1 VNLQG
6 RAVAI
11 TGAASGIGAALAEE
25 AVSRGA
31 AAVAVIDIDAE
42 GAKATAEQIEGR
54 GTRSAAFTCDIGD
67 TEQVEWVATEV
78 VRTLGI
84 PGLVCA
90 NAGVNT
96 AASPLL
102 DGKARD
108 LQWALS
114 VNVVGTW
121 ATLRAFGQLMVQS
134 AQPSWLLVT
143 ASEHAIGIPFAG
155 NGFYTLT
162 KHAVLGLADVLRR
175 ELPTHV
181 GVSTMI
187 PGLAATGL
195 WRSGSLRPDELGGP
209 EPANDLARELLAR
222 GMDPALVAARALDGV
237 AAERFLI
244 ATHPH
249 AKRYFDDRAVDVAT
263 AFDALARARD
273 EKSYDVEQ
281 IVAEITAQHTDGTRG
296 NAQ

>member
-1 VNLQG
+1 MNLQG
-6 RAVAI
+6 RTVAV
-11 TGAASGIGAALAEE
+11 TGAASGIGAALAEG
-25 AVSRGA
+25 AASRGA
-31 AAVAVIDIDAE
+31 AAIAVIDIDAE
-42 GAKATAEQIEGR
+42 GAKATAERIAR
-54 GTRSAAFTCDIGD
+54 GGAKSAAFKCDIGD
-67 TEQVEWVATEV
+67 TEQGEWVATEV
-78 VRTLGI
+78 ARTLGI

-102 DGKARD
+102 DGNARD

-134 AQPSWLLVT
+134 SEPGWLLVT
-143 ASEHAIGIPFAG
+143 ASEHAIGVPFAG

-175 ELPTHV
+175 ELPAHV
-181 GVSTMI
+181 GISAMV

-195 WRSGSLRPDELGGP
+195 WRSGSLRPEELGGP

-222 GMDPALVAARALDGV
+222 GMDPAIVAERALDGV
-237 AAERFLI
+237 AEERFLI

-249 AKRYFDDRAVDVAT
+249 AKRYFDDRAADVAA
-263 AFDALARARD
+263 AFDALARAED

-281 IVAEITAQHTDGTRG
+281 IVAEITAQHTNSTRR